1 QRGEGSLTEA
11 ICTDIKTVFPQ
22 TPAQDLFSIMADL
35 PYPLAVVDEGN
46 KFKGVIVRGTL
57 VAALAERGGAA

>member
-1 QRGEGSLTEA
+1 
-11 ICTDIKTVFPQ
+11 VFPG
-22 TPAQDLFSIMADL
+22 TPAQDLFGIMADL

-57 VAALAERGGAA
+57 VAALAARGDAA